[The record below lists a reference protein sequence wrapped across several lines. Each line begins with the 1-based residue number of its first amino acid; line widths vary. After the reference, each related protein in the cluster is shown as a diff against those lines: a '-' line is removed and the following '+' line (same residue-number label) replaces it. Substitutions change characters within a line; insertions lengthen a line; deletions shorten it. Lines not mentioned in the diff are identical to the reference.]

1 MFYRILAQHRDLG
14 WLSSYQQALPSQ
26 LWPAVFSRLY
36 GKRPFERIQHAY
48 FFPKPFSSYKFWAR
62 YLPGVARRDR
72 PLTAEDVPEAS
83 IEPLREAIE
92 RILRYQGKRRFLT
105 KVTGWARMAYFNRIF
120 PDMQFIYLKRQP
132 ISIVAS
138 WVNAGWLNVTGELGT
153 EAWEWGEVPQQYH
166 EWWQELGGGP
176 LLSAAVKTQ
185 LDIDDFYC
193 NYMQFSDRTY
203 VLNYEDLVTDPRRY
217 LCEVAEFCGLEWTPE
232 FDGVVNR
239 VKVRNYADR
248 WKQQIPEEK
257 AGPVLEFFERANAQN
272 RVPEQVL
279 PVAVRSQV

>member
-1 MFYRILAQHRDLG
+1 LSQTVQFLQILGTLLAGCGAAR
-14 WLSSYQQALPSQ
+14 P
-26 LWPAVFSRLY
+26 PAD
-36 GKRPFERIQHAY
+36 GGRP
-48 FFPKPFSSYKFWAR
+48 
-62 YLPGVARRDR
+62 
-72 PLTAEDVPEAS
+72 TEAS

-105 KVTGWARMAYFNRIF
+105 KVTGWARRAYFNRIF

-203 VLNYEDLVTDPRRY
+203 VLNYE
-217 LCEVAEFCGLEWTPE
+217 
-232 FDGVVNR
+232 
-239 VKVRNYADR
+239 
-248 WKQQIPEEK
+248 
-257 AGPVLEFFERANAQN
+257 
-272 RVPEQVL
+272 
-279 PVAVRSQV
+279 